1 MDQPPR
7 FLLFGPD
14 PDAVR
19 AVPAGA
25 DVTHAAT
32 PEGAA
37 DLLRGG
43 GFAGVVTDPVSAA
56 RLLADV
62 ARGETVLAHLDK
74 GVAVL
79 DPAAVVVWTNP
90 AFRAWSGGDPV
101 GRPLLAALGAPRVA
115 SDDPDPLA
123 AARAGKPVTF
133 RVQRTTADQ
142 DEYIDLSVSPVP
154 DAAGRV
160 AQLVVVTRNVT
171 AEVEQ
176 QKKLDALHQA
186 GRDLAGLDLDL
197 LAEMNLPTRVEL
209 LKQNL
214 RRYIH
219 DLLRYDII
227 ELRLLDR
234 KSGELRPLLEDGM
247 LPEAAARVL
256 FARPTGNGVTGY
268 VAATGRSYL
277 CNDTAHDPLY
287 LEGAVGAR
295 SSMTVPLKFQDEVVG
310 TLNVESPRVD
320 GFGPDD
326 LQFTELFSKEVAAA
340 LHTLDLLSAQQ
351 VCTAAQSIDAV
362 NREIALPVDELMA
375 TAAVLLHKFT
385 TTDPDSAVHLRKI
398 LTAARAVKASIQKV
412 GHEMATADPTGAA
425 GAPPLAG
432 KRVLVLEPDERTR
445 RQAHLLFGRL
455 GASVETAA
463 TAGEGVALLADAPY
477 DAVLM
482 DIKPPDMGGYECFR
496 RLRAARPGV
505 RIAMTTGFGYDSAHS
520 IVKAKAEGMNHVLF
534 KPFRQD
540 QVVKAVLDEPA
551 SPSLSGIIALHNGKL
566 T

>member
-7 FLLFGPD
+7 ILLFGPN
-14 PDAVR
+14 PDRVPGRPDGVAAER
-19 AVPAGA
+19 AETPAA
-25 DVTHAAT
+25 
-32 PEGAA
+32 AA
-37 DLLRGG
+37 DLLRSGT
-43 GFAGVVTDPVSAA
+43 FDAVLVDPAA
-56 RLLADV
+56 AAKVLGDL
-62 ARGETVLAHLDK
+62 ARGEMVLSHLDK

-79 DPAAVVVWTNP
+79 DPAGVVVWANA
-90 AFRAWSGGDPV
+90 AFQAWSGADPV
-101 GRPLLAALGAPRVA
+101 GRTLLTALGSATIAVGD
-115 SDDPDPLA
+115 SDPLEPA
-123 AARAGKPVTF
+123 RRGKPIAFRVKRAGEH
-133 RVQRTTADQ
+133 

-154 DAAGRV
+154 DRSGQV
-160 AQLVVVTRNVT
+160 AHLVVVTRNVT

-219 DLLRYDII
+219 DLLKYDII

-234 KSGELRPLLEDGM
+234 RTTELKPLLEDGM
-247 LPEAAARVL
+247 LPEAAVRVL
-256 FARPTGNGVTGY
+256 YAQPTGNGVTGY
-268 VAATGRSYL
+268 VAATGQSYL

-295 SSMTVPLKFQDEVVG
+295 SSMTVPLKFHDEVVG
-310 TLNVESPRVD
+310 TLNVESPRVG

-351 VCTAAQSIDAV
+351 VCTAAQSIEAV
-362 NREIALPVDELMA
+362 NREIALPVDELMGT
-375 TAAVLLHKFT
+375 TALLLRKLT
-385 TTDPDSAVHLRKI
+385 ETDPDSAVHLRKI
-398 LTAARAVKASIQKV
+398 LAAAKAVKASIQKV
-412 GHEMATADPTGAA
+412 GCEMATPDTAPD
-425 GAPPLAG
+425 PPLTG
-432 KRVLVLEPDERTR
+432 KRVLVFDPDERTR
-445 RQAHLLFGRL
+445 RQAHLLLGRL
-455 GASVETAA
+455 GACVETTG
-463 TAGEGVALLADAPY
+463 TAGEAVALLTDVAY

-496 RLRAARPGV
+496 RLKAARPGV

-520 IVKAKAEGMNHVLF
+520 IVKAKAEGMTHVLF

-540 QVVKAVLDEPA
+540 QVVKAVLGEPM